1 MNITRQSIDELNAV
15 VKVDIVAADYTD
27 KVASILQDYRKKAD
41 IPGFRKGH
49 VPMGMIKKQY
59 GKSIMIDEINK
70 MLQESLNTYLNE
82 EKLEILGNPLPK
94 VDESFSWDTED
105 FSFEFELGLA
115 PQFEVDL
122 SAKKKITNYTI
133 VAEDSLIDK
142 EVENLQ
148 SRYGKMQAQEEVAE
162 GNNIT
167 GTFANE
173 EKGIENK
180 ATFALEDIKGKL
192 NAKKFLGSKV
202 GDVLTLKTK
211 SLFVDN
217 DKLMGAL
224 GLAKEEV
231 EGLEIPLTFTVE
243 EITQVELAELNQE
256 LFDKLFGEGNVS
268 SIEEVREKIK
278 EDAEGQFKNQ
288 AEQQLLN
295 SVTEY
300 LIENTKFDLPET
312 FLKKWLATAGENPIS
327 EEQAAEEFEKSEKGL
342 RYQLIESKIMTAN
355 NIALDYAELKA
366 YAIEFIKAQMAQ
378 YGNMNPEEKEL
389 EDIANRVLSN
399 QDEAKRLQQQLTS
412 KKMLDFFK
420 EAITFKEKEVTY
432 EAFVKEVYK

>member
-15 VKVDIVAADYTD
+15 VKVDIVATDYTD

-94 VDESFSWDTED
+94 VDASFSWDTED

-142 EVENLQ
+142 EVANLQ

-167 GTFANE
+167 GTFVNE

-202 GDVLTLKTK
+202 GDVLDLKTK

-231 EGLEIPLTFTVE
+231 EGLEITLKFTVE

-420 EAITFKEKEVTY
+420 ETITFKEKEVTY